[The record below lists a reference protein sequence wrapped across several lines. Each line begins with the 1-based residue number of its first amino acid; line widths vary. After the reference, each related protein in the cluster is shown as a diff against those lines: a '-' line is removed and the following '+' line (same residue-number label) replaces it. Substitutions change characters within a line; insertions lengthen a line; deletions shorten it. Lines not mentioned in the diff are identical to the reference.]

1 MKRLDNK
8 VAIVTGAGSRGP
20 GLGNGKAT
28 AILFAREGARVLC
41 VDLAKDRADETVGL
55 ILAEGGEAE
64 AFAADVTVAAQCRA
78 MVEAAVGRWGG
89 LDVLHN
95 NVGIESRHGLMT
107 TTEEEWDRVMTVDL
121 KSMLLTSQAAVPALQ
136 TRGGGSIICVSSVAG
151 LRGYGRTAYAAA
163 KAGVIGFVKSIA
175 VQLGPK
181 GIRVNAIA
189 PGTVWTPMVEELGA
203 EARERRRRAAPL
215 GTEGT
220 GWDVGWGAVY
230 LASDES
236 RWVTGHVLVIDAG
249 LTATTS
255 AGTGE
260 QDAVR
265 PPRDG
270 ARPPTVTPHASV
282 LGHGVAHALTQG
294 PPGRS
299 CPGLHSPGRSHRR
312 QARVRAAGGRGR
324 HARVDHEVLAPRHP
338 EGEGRRVAARAGA
351 RGTPAAGLPRRRDH
365 LGSVPS
371 ALPGG
376 AATA

>member
-1 MKRLDNK
+1 MSGRLDGK

-41 VDLAKDRADETVGL
+41 VDMAKERAAETVGL
-55 ILAEGGEAE
+55 IRAEGGEAE
-64 AFAADVTVAAQCRA
+64 AFAADVTVATECRA
-78 MVEAAVGRWGG
+78 MVDAAVQRWGG

-95 NVGIESRHGLMT
+95 NVGIESRHTLLS
-107 TTEEEWDRVMTVDL
+107 TTEEEWDRVMAVDL
-121 KSMLLTSQAAVPALQ
+121 KSMLLTCQAAVPAMQ
-136 TRGGGSIICVSSVAG
+136 TRGGGSIVCVSSVAG

-175 VQLGPK
+175 VQLGPN

-189 PGTVWTPMVEELGA
+189 PGTVWTPMVEDLGP

-230 LASDES
+230 LASEES

-255 AGTGE
+255 AGSGE
-260 QDAVR
+260 D
-265 PPRDG
+265 
-270 ARPPTVTPHASV
+270 
-282 LGHGVAHALTQG
+282 
-294 PPGRS
+294 
-299 CPGLHSPGRSHRR
+299 
-312 QARVRAAGGRGR
+312 
-324 HARVDHEVLAPRHP
+324 
-338 EGEGRRVAARAGA
+338 AARG
-351 RGTPAAGLPRRRDH
+351 PAAPT
-365 LGSVPS
+365 P
-371 ALPGG
+371 
-376 AATA
+376 